1 MRYWSGTGRRLLLAF
16 GSLLVVFSVASF
28 VTLAG
33 FRDIHDGLH
42 ATKDRADSVRIALEL
57 ASAVRDQYAHQAHT
71 IIIGDQSHLGFYDAA
86 EKRVL
91 ALLPQVRARAASP
104 EERGWVD
111 DIADATGKLDRVFR
125 DRIVPAVVRGQ
136 RTDVKLEHDRAQ
148 QLVTLI
154 QDRVD
159 LLVDRFEASIRDFQ
173 VHVNAVEHQAVR
185 WVIALHVSAAILA
198 IAMGFVVLR
207 SVARPIARLHEGAAR
222 LAGGDL
228 HAHIAV
234 DSPDEFGALARQFNA
249 MTNALR
255 EHQERLVH
263 SEKLAGIGRLAAG
276 VAHEINN
283 PLGVILGYTKLLRKR
298 ADPAVAGDLRII
310 EDETLRCREIVEGLL
325 DLSRPLP
332 AVSQPV
338 DLRELVDEV
347 LARLRDSKLLDG
359 VAVKVD
365 GDAATEGHAPKLR
378 QVLLNLVT
386 NAAEAAGA
394 GGEVGIRLAREGEA
408 VEVSVSDSGPGVSPE
423 ARGRLFEPFFTTKD
437 RGTGLGLAV
446 SQAIAHAHGGSI
458 EADAAPAG
466 GARFTLRLPGASTGG
481 T

>member
-1 MRYWSGTGRRLLLAF
+1 
-16 GSLLVVFSVASF
+16 
-28 VTLAG
+28 
-33 FRDIHDGLH
+33 
-42 ATKDRADSVRIALEL
+42 
-57 ASAVRDQYAHQAHT
+57 
-71 IIIGDQSHLGFYDAA
+71 
-86 EKRVL
+86 
-91 ALLPQVRARAASP
+91 
-104 EERGWVD
+104 
-111 DIADATGKLDRVFR
+111 
-125 DRIVPAVVRGQ
+125 
-136 RTDVKLEHDRAQ
+136 
-148 QLVTLI
+148 
-154 QDRVD
+154 
-159 LLVDRFEASIRDFQ
+159 
-173 VHVNAVEHQAVR
+173 
-185 WVIALHVSAAILA
+185 
-198 IAMGFVVLR
+198 
-207 SVARPIARLHEGAAR
+207 
-222 LAGGDL
+222 
-228 HAHIAV
+228 
-234 DSPDEFGALARQFNA
+234 
-249 MTNALR
+249 
-255 EHQERLVH
+255 
-263 SEKLAGIGRLAAG
+263 

-283 PLGVILGYTKLLRKR
+283 PLGVILGYAKLLRKR

-338 DLRELVDEV
+338 DLREIVDEV